1 METSI
6 CSDNLSI
13 DSMSQSLFKIHK
25 AIALFREQ
33 KNYLDCNLLYEINK
47 AEVYALLL
55 ASRIDVTICFKNRK
69 LDIGKYEGCFYLN
82 IAFMKMMEIMNT
94 LMDATTKKDNNL
106 YYNPSQELCKEV
118 VINITE
124 WRKLFTEWIKPK
136 RNTSTAHYEPDFF
149 KYMNAAYTDIDLD
162 KNQECFS
169 LFYEVTNNIFSLIR
183 PRFIIDK

>member
-6 CSDNLSI
+6 CNDNLSI
-13 DSMSQSLFKIHK
+13 DSMSQSLFEIHK

-33 KNYLDCNLLYEINK
+33 KDYLDCDSLYEINK

-55 ASRIDVTICFKNRK
+55 ASRIDVTICFKNLK
-69 LDIGKYEGCFYLN
+69 FGIGKYEGCFYLN

-106 YYNPSQELCKEV
+106 YYNPNQELCKEV
-118 VINITE
+118 TISITE

-136 RNTSTAHYEPDFF
+136 RNTSSAHYEPDFL
-149 KYMNAAYTDIDLD
+149 KYMNAGYTDIDPD

-169 LFYEVTNNIFSLIR
+169 LFYKVTQSIFSLIR
-183 PRFIIDK
+183 PSLKIDK